1 MNIYIYILC
10 VCVCVCVLPYRHHF
24 GSTGFAKKDS
34 CYSVLL
40 QTKAIG
46 ELLGILVA
54 QDKADEV
61 AKMQQLF

>member
-1 MNIYIYILC
+1 MRAS
-10 VCVCVCVLPYRHHF
+10 LPASFRVHRL
-24 GSTGFAKKDS
+24 AKKDS
-34 CYSVLL
+34 CYSELL

-61 AKMQQLF
+61 SKMQQLV